1 MIYHF
6 PLPFLL
12 SGRDN
17 YTTPFR
23 TPRLDSN
30 TSDLL
35 NEVTILSW
43 NKFGYTDD
51 DPETNREDKR
61 LHFQKQGEID

>member
-6 PLPFLL
+6 PLPFFLSRDTVTTLL
-12 SGRDN
+12 
-17 YTTPFR
+17 R

-51 DPETNREDKR
+51 DPETNRGDKR
-61 LHFQKQGEID
+61 LHIQKQG